1 MKRPASSASAED
13 SKVAKRPAAAI
24 EDGKDLPALEDG
36 TDLAFS
42 PETFNDRL
50 EQFKRYSRRD
60 GDAVARTPAELQD
73 SLRRFFSPAEM
84 SNWWNKLNRD
94 RQNDPGF
101 RENMNSVVRGSSLPN
116 GAAKRGVLALRI
128 IDPCK
133 FKDMV
138 ATQSTEVRT
147 LERSLLGGEWR
158 SRGMLCQMLGDTEAL
173 RKIERGKY
181 ECRFDSDDDSEYF
194 MPFEKSES
202 AVEKSESTKA
212 AHKTEGKSS
221 DYDTLKKA
229 VAQKFKS
236 LKESQKPGSRSYPSV
251 PALPH
256 EGASTP
262 GPSMSS
268 VGQPETDEERIERL
282 LQERK
287 EQSKEKKQQEKAA
300 AAAARAAAP
309 RAERMVLE
317 AEDAAVDLKSGH
329 DKLRSSCAKLGK
341 TKSAASVIKCANDI
355 AKRCMI
361 EHKNVTRLLKTSD
374 TKELQL
380 VLKRATKLLEEKT
393 AIEKPLK
400 AFM

>member
-1 MKRPASSASAED
+1 MKRPASSASIGSADEI
-13 SKVAKRPAAAI
+13 SSVAKRPAAAI
-24 EDGKDLPALEDG
+24 EDGNDLPALEDG
-36 TDLAFS
+36 TDLAFTA
-42 PETFNDRL
+42 ETFNERL

-60 GDAVARTPAELQD
+60 GDAVQRTPAEPQA
-73 SLRRFFSPAEM
+73 SLRRFFSEGEM

-94 RQNDPGF
+94 RQHDPGF
-101 RENMNSVVRGSSLPN
+101 RENMDSVVRGSSLPQA
-116 GAAKRGVLALRI
+116 AAKRGVLALRI

-133 FKDMV
+133 FKEMV

-147 LERSLLGGEWR
+147 LERACLGGEWR
-158 SRGMLCQMLGDTEAL
+158 SRGMLCQMLGETEAL
-173 RKIERGKY
+173 RKIARGKY
-181 ECRFDSDDDSEYF
+181 ECRFDSDDDSEYYV
-194 MPFEKSES
+194 PYEKSEN
-202 AVEKSESTKA
+202 AVEKIGSTKA
-212 AHKTEGKSS
+212 DHKTEGKTE

-229 VAQKFKS
+229 VGQKFKS
-236 LKESQKPGSRSYPSV
+236 LKESMKPGSSTRSV
-251 PALPH
+251 PALPDST
-256 EGASTP
+256 STP
-262 GPSMSS
+262 GPSVSS
-268 VGQPETDEERIERL
+268 AETDEERIERL

-287 EQSKEKKQQEKAA
+287 EQAKEKKQQEKAA

-309 RAERMVLE
+309 RAERIVLD

-341 TKSAASVIKCANDI
+341 TKSAASVIKSANDI

-380 VLKRATKLLEEKT
+380 VLKRATKLLEAKT

-400 AFM
+400 VFM